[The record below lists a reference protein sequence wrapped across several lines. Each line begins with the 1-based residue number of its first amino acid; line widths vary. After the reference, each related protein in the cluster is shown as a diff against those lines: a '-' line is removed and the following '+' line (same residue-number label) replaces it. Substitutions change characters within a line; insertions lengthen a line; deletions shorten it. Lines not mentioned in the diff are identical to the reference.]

1 MNIQQINNALS
12 ITDYLASQGIQPVR
26 RKGGDWWY
34 VSPIRPAEY
43 SPSFKVSTKLN
54 RWYDHGTGEGGKVFD
69 LALRLHPTGTIQ
81 ETIKSLFSQFFLSQA
96 NDVPGLKQGE
106 RHPAKVSQN
115 RAHAPEPGITVLDVQ
130 ELGQSSHL
138 TCYLRKRG
146 IRLSTAKPYCKE
158 VKFVIEG
165 REYQAIGFG
174 NRSGG
179 YELRSAWFKGSS
191 SPKDITFVDNGSGTV
206 CLLEGFMDF
215 LSLLELKS
223 QHPDKS
229 NFLVLNS
236 ASLTDRS
243 LGLLRQHQGVYF
255 FLDRDQAGR
264 RVAESLQCSGVEGID
279 CSAFYNGH
287 KDVNEYLAARRNRA
301 RRHRRRPGH
310 L

>member
-1 MNIQQINNALS
+1 MNIQQINSTLS

-34 VSPIRPAEY
+34 VSPLRAAER

-69 LALRLHPTGTIQ
+69 LALRLHPTGTIR
-81 ETIKSLFSQFFLSQA
+81 ETIESLSGQFFLSQA

-106 RHPAKVSQN
+106 HKLATASQN
-115 RAHAPEPGITVLDVQ
+115 RTLNSAPSITVLNVQ
-130 ELGQSSHL
+130 ELDRSSHL
-138 TCYLRKRG
+138 TAYLRKRD
-146 IRLSTAKPYCKE
+146 IRLSIAKPYCKE
-158 VKFVIEG
+158 VKFAIEG

-215 LSLLELKS
+215 LSLLELKMRL
-223 QHPDKS
+223 PIKS

-236 ASLTDRS
+236 ASLTGRS
-243 LGLLRQHQGVYF
+243 LGLLRQHREVHL
-255 FLDRDQAGR
+255 FLDRDKAGR
-264 RVAESLQCSGVEGID
+264 RTAESLQRSGVEGID

-287 KDVNEYLAARRNRA
+287 KDVNEYLVARKQRA
-301 RRHRRRPGH
+301 RRHSRRPGH
-310 L
+310 

>member
-1 MNIQQINNALS
+1 MNIQQINSTLS

-34 VSPIRPAEY
+34 VSPIRPAERT
-43 SPSFKVSTKLN
+43 PSFKVSTKLN

-69 LALRLHPTGTIQ
+69 LALRLHPTGNIRETIQ
-81 ETIKSLFSQFFLSQA
+81 SLTGQFFLSQA

-106 RHPAKVSQN
+106 YPAAKVSQD
-115 RAHAPEPGITVLDVQ
+115 RTPAPEPGITVLDVQ
-130 ELGQSSHL
+130 ELGKSSHL
-138 TCYLRKRG
+138 TSYLRKRG

-158 VKFVIEG
+158 VKFDIDG
-165 REYQAIGFG
+165 RAYQAIGFV

-179 YELRSAWFKGSS
+179 YELRCAWFKGSS
-191 SPKDITFVDNGSGTV
+191 SPKDITFVDNGSGSV
-206 CLLEGFMDF
+206 CLVEGFMDF
-215 LSLLELKS
+215 LSLLELK
-223 QHPDKS
+223 PRVPTKS

-236 ASLTDRS
+236 TALAGRS
-243 LGLLRQHQGVYF
+243 LALLRQHQEVYL

-264 RVAESLQCSGVEGID
+264 RAAETLRCSGVEGID

-287 KDVNEYLAARRNRA
+287 KDVNEYLTDGRSRS
-301 RRHRRRPGH
+301 RRHLRRHGH